1 VSDKQEPWERA
12 IDNPLGGEHYED
24 EDDQG
29 AVDTPPEVIEQ
40 MEREAGEA
48 GEQPPPEW
56 DEPLSYPERTEV
68 HETMEMHVVASEPY
82 DWDDEPAVN
91 PYGEGVIAMMR
102 EEPGSLA
109 KLTAEFVGVGLLIA
123 MGAALVCLLVI
134 GLMSL
139 VKIAP

>member
-1 VSDKQEPWERA
+1 MSEDVEEKPWERA
-12 IDNPLGGEHYED
+12 IDHPLGGEHYED
-24 EDDQG
+24 DQG
-29 AVDTPPEVIEQ
+29 AVDAPPEVIEQ
-40 MEREAGEA
+40 MERESVEEA
-48 GEQPPPEW
+48 REEDEW

-68 HETMEMHVVASEPY
+68 RETMELPVGTGPY

-102 EEPGSLA
+102 DEPGSLA

-123 MGAALVCLLVI
+123 MGMALVCLLVI